1 MWIRFISIGSHL
13 VSFICIQIPIFRLG
27 HDEIC
32 SLIFSIGKISF
43 TNVPVLHTTV
53 LSSVTV
59 WLIQRIFMD
68 KEFTAAAFVFT

>member
-43 TNVPVLHTTV
+43 TNVPVLH
-53 LSSVTV
+53 SAQQCYSVANAKRFF
-59 WLIQRIFMD
+59 LF
-68 KEFTAAAFVFT
+68 